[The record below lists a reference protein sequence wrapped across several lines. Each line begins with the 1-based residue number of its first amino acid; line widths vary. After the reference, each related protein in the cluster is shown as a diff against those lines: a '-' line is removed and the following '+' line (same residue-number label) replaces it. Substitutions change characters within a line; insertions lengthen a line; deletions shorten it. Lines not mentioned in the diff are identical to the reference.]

1 MTEFCP
7 NAKATILAIAGKID
21 HLHIICT
28 KQFFYKD
35 TGAQSVLAVN
45 VSSIREK
52 GTYDGTCVLR
62 AGDHPFI
69 THDSYIRYKDAV
81 VMKVEK
87 LISAV
92 NSGEITWKMCQMKVS
107 DAFSPDLKNPNT
119 RKQILRSYC
128 VNFHKN
134 NSNKLY
140 RKNCGAFRQT
150 RTLLSLSPGVWD

>member
-92 NSGEITWKMCQMKVS
+92 NSGK
-107 DAFSPDLKNPNT
+107 
-119 RKQILRSYC
+119 C
-128 VNFHKN
+128 V
-134 NSNKLY
+134 
-140 RKNCGAFRQT
+140 R
-150 RTLLSLSPGVWD
+150 

>member
-69 THDSYIRYKDAV
+69 THDSYIRYKGAV
-81 VMKVEK
+81 VMRVEK

-92 NSGEITWKMCQMKVS
+92 NSGEITVMGNVS
-107 DAFSPDLKNPNT
+107 DEVFG
-119 RKQILRSYC
+119 RILAG
-128 VNFHKN
+128 F
-134 NSNKLY
+134 
-140 RKNCGAFRQT
+140 
-150 RTLLSLSPGVWD
+150 

>member
-52 GTYDGTCVLR
+52 GTYDGTVFYVLE
-62 AGDHPFI
+62 I
-69 THDSYIRYKDAV
+69 TRSLHTIV
-81 VMKVEK
+81 
-87 LISAV
+87 ISA
-92 NSGEITWKMCQMKVS
+92 IK
-107 DAFSPDLKNPNT
+107 
-119 RKQILRSYC
+119 
-128 VNFHKN
+128 
-134 NSNKLY
+134 
-140 RKNCGAFRQT
+140 
-150 RTLLSLSPGVWD
+150 TLL

>member
-81 VMKVEK
+81 VISSYLPLILAK
-87 LISAV
+87 LQL
-92 NSGEITWKMCQMKVS
+92 WKMCQMKFS
-107 DAFSPDLKNPNT
+107 DAFSLDLKNPNT

-140 RKNCGAFRQT
+140 RKNCAALRQT
-150 RTLLSLSPGVWD
+150 WILLSLSAGVGD

>member
-87 LISAV
+87 LISLAKLQL
-92 NSGEITWKMCQMKVS
+92 WKMCQMKFS